1 MQSGTQGKYMGR
13 TFNSLRNIKFN
24 LIGQL
29 ANNVLKF
36 VCRTVFIYCLGEEY
50 LGISSL
56 YTNILLLLS
65 VSELGFSSAVTYS
78 LYLPLAERNEDKIC
92 SIMRFYKKAYKII
105 GFVILG
111 MGLCLIP
118 FLPTL
123 MNGTTDKVNIY
134 VYYLLFLAQ
143 SVLSYFFF
151 AYKQT
156 LLLAD
161 QKKYLVDLVVY
172 SVQVMTNV
180 VQILILIFRRS
191 FWEYTLV
198 AVFSG
203 VVSNLII
210 SAIVDK
216 RYPYLTR
223 KTEKLSRIEVKKI
236 FSQVYAMFLYRICN
250 IVGVAT
256 DNLIISSNIGVLMVG
271 LYDNYAMIVN
281 VIQEILSSVLHA
293 FTGSLGNLYVLE
305 SDKKNAFIFRCLN
318 MVNLWFIIF
327 ASVSFLVLFQPF
339 ISLWIGESYT
349 LDYMVVFII
358 VMNFA
363 TNHMQGVVQI
373 FKDTTGL
380 FRKGKYR
387 PVATV
392 VLNLGISLI
401 LVRTM
406 GIAGVFLG
414 SIISRMCTTWWYD
427 AWLIHKDAFH
437 EKPIAFYWE
446 CILSA
451 LIIVLLTGVI
461 QGICM
466 VTKLPVSWMG
476 IIIRG
481 ILCVGIVNLFL
492 FVKNRKKAEFAYL
505 AEKVKQMLK
514 NKLGR

>member
-1 MQSGTQGKYMGR
+1 MGR
-13 TFNSLRNIKFN
+13 TYNSLRNIKFN

-29 ANNVLKF
+29 ANNILKF
-36 VCRTVFIYCLGEEY
+36 VCRTVFIYILGEEY

-78 LYLPLAERNEDKIC
+78 LYRPLAEGDQDKIC
-92 SIMRFYKKAYKII
+92 SIMQFYRKAYRII

-111 MGLCLIP
+111 LGICLIP

-134 VYYLLFLAQ
+134 VYYVLFLAQ

-172 SVQVMTNV
+172 AVNVTTNIL
-180 VQILILIFRRS
+180 QILILIFRKS

-198 AVFSG
+198 AVLSS
-203 VVSNLII
+203 VVSNLIL
-210 SAIVDK
+210 SGIVDK
-216 RYPYLTR
+216 RYSYLKR
-223 KTEKLSRIEVKKI
+223 KAETLPKVEVNKI

-256 DNLIISSNIGVLMVG
+256 DNLIISSNIGVFMVG

-327 ASVSFLVLFQPF
+327 SSVSFLVLFQPF
-339 ISLWIGESYT
+339 ISFWIGESYT
-349 LDYMVVFII
+349 LDYVVVFII

-380 FRKGKYR
+380 FRRGKYR

-392 VLNLGISLI
+392 ILNLGISLI
-401 LVRTM
+401 LVRYM

-427 AWLIHKDAFH
+427 AWLIHRHAFH
-437 EKPIAFYWE
+437 ESPIAFYWE

-451 LIIVLLTGVI
+451 ILIVLLTGVI
-461 QGICM
+461 QSICIA
-466 VTKLPVSWMG
+466 TNLPTSWIG

-481 ILCVGIVNLFL
+481 ILCLGIVNIFL
-492 FVKNRKKAEFAYL
+492 LIKNRKTEEFAFL
-505 AEKVKQMLK
+505 VEKVKQMLK